1 MTLIDSFSYP
11 FLVINKCKHFIFK
24 GVFTLEILNHLLDT
38 YASFFDWE
46 MWGEVLTD
54 PVSWGYIGTLVILE
68 GLLSADNALVLA
80 VMVKHLPKKQ
90 QKKALTYG
98 LFGAYFFRF
107 LFIGLG
113 MILIKFWWIKVIG
126 AGYLAWLVIKH
137 FWLGE
142 GDDEAE
148 GMKKESWLIRTFGV
162 FWATVISVE
171 IMDLAFSVDSIL
183 AAFAVSE
190 KVWILLI
197 GGMLG
202 ILMMR
207 TVAKG
212 FLILI
217 EKIPELENTAFILIA
232 IIAIKMFLSVF
243 GIEIDHLVFFGI
255 IILAFIVTFAVHYF
269 KKSHDGQDKIA

>member
-1 MTLIDSFSYP
+1 M
-11 FLVINKCKHFIFK
+11 
-24 GVFTLEILNHLLDT
+24 EILNHLLDT

-113 MILIKFWWIKVIG
+113 MLLIKFWWIKVIG

-137 FWLGE
+137 FWLGD

-148 GMKKESWLIRTFGV
+148 GMKKDSWLTRTFGV

-212 FLILI
+212 FLVLI

-255 IILAFIVTFAVHYF
+255 IILAFLVTFAVHYF
-269 KKSHDGQDKIA
+269 KKGHDGQDKIA